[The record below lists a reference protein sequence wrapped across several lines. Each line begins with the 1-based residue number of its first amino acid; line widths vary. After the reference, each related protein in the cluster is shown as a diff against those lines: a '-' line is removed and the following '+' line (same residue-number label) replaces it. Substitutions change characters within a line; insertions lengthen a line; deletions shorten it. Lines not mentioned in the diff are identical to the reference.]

1 LDAFL
6 IEGPCRLEGK
16 VAVGGAKNATL
27 PALAAVLL
35 TEKPITLSNVPA
47 VADIK
52 TMMKLL
58 SGMGVV
64 LEKQEDGVFSLSAA
78 HLSSTEA
85 SYDLVRTMRAAI
97 LVLGPLLS
105 RFGEAWVS
113 LPGGCAIGVRPV
125 DLHLKAFEAMGARVA
140 VEKGYIHA
148 YVSRVGPRQGRLT
161 GATITFPLPTVTG
174 TENVMLAATLARGV
188 TRIENAARE
197 PEIEDLAQLL
207 TSMGAKIEGAGSS
220 VITIEGVDNLGGT
233 DRPHTIIPDRIE
245 AGTYL
250 AAAAM
255 TGGDV
260 TALSA
265 RPAHLHAFLNAL
277 SEAGATVS
285 ATDEGVR
292 VKGPEKLLAHDVVT
306 APHPGFPTDL
316 QAQFM
321 ALATQAQGTSRIV
334 ETIFENRFLHAIELS
349 RLGAD
354 ITIEGG
360 TALVRGPKH
369 LEGAPVTASDLRA
382 SAALV
387 LAGLRAEG
395 ETLVRRIYHLDRGY
409 EGMDQKLIGLG
420 ARVKRVTG

>member
-1 LDAFL
+1 
-6 IEGPCRLEGK
+6 
-16 VAVGGAKNATL
+16 
-27 PALAAVLL
+27 
-35 TEKPITLSNVPA
+35 
-47 VADIK
+47 
-52 TMMKLL
+52 
-58 SGMGVV
+58 
-64 LEKQEDGVFSLSAA
+64 
-78 HLSSTEA
+78 
-85 SYDLVRTMRAAI
+85 
-97 LVLGPLLS
+97 
-105 RFGEAWVS
+105 
-113 LPGGCAIGVRPV
+113 
-125 DLHLKAFEAMGARVA
+125 
-140 VEKGYIHA
+140 
-148 YVSRVGPRQGRLT
+148 
-161 GATITFPLPTVTG
+161 
-174 TENVMLAATLARGV
+174 
-188 TRIENAARE
+188 
-197 PEIEDLAQLL
+197 
-207 TSMGAKIEGAGSS
+207 
-220 VITIEGVDNLGGT
+220 
-233 DRPHTIIPDRIE
+233 
-245 AGTYL
+245 
-250 AAAAM
+250 M